1 MTLGCAAVLLTAV
14 TGAAALRSVPVR
26 RGRGTAMM
34 TKIVTE
40 STLSVAR
47 TTASLA
53 DTGVTAARKHI
64 HMSLL
69 SASVAMCR

>member
-1 MTLGCAAVLLTAV
+1 MCAAVLTAV
-14 TGAAALRSVPVR
+14 AGVAALRSVPVK
-26 RGRGTAMM
+26 RGRETAMM
-34 TKIVTE
+34 TRIVTE

-53 DTGVTAARKHI
+53 DTGATAARKLI

>member
-1 MTLGCAAVLLTAV
+1 MCAAVLTAV
-14 TGAAALRSVPVR
+14 AGAAALRSVPVR
-26 RGRGTAMM
+26 RGRVSVKLMKTVR
-34 TKIVTE
+34 KD
-40 STLSVAR
+40 SSVAR

-64 HMSLL
+64 HISLL

>member
-1 MTLGCAAVLLTAV
+1 MAGV
-14 TGAAALRSVPVR
+14 AALRSVPVR
-26 RGRGTAMM
+26 RARGTVKLMK
-34 TKIVTE
+34 TVRKD
-40 STLSVAR
+40 SSVAW

-53 DTGVTAARKHI
+53 DTGVTAARKLI